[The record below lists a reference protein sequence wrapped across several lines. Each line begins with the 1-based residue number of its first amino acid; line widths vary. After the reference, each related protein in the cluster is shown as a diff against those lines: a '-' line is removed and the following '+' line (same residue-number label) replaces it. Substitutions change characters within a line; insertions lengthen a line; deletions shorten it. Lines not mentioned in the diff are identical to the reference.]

1 MNSKITLNPYV
12 GKANL
17 YSKYDRNFEYKS
29 VKEYSL
35 EEWEQNIFIVPC
47 ENLHYSGVVSFLDK
61 RSGIYYSLMSIKIST
76 SKLLELRRD
85 CEMARKFIQDY
96 WLKNNSENKLKGND
110 EKL

>member
-1 MNSKITLNPYV
+1 MRVKNNPYV

-35 EEWEQNIFIVPC
+35 EEWDQNIFIAPC
-47 ENLHYSGVVSFLDK
+47 ENLHYTNHVYFLDK
-61 RSGIYYSLMSIKIST
+61 RSGINYSLMHVKINT

-85 CEMARKFIQDY
+85 CEKARVFIQDY
-96 WLKNNSENKLKGND
+96 WLLNNSENKLKISD